1 MEDAVRIFRLVAT
14 EFDVLNDETVEAW
27 LNLTAPLISKKVFG
41 KLYDQAIALLTAHR
55 LKMAG
60 YGDNQY
66 GSVGDALRVGS
77 YTEGETSVSFN
88 VNQGTN
94 LMADAELALTPYGL
108 EYLTLRRLVV
118 ISIHSAGES
127 PAGMNATGDSDFE
140 SFRTRKF
147 LLDFRLA
154 RSQTTGALI
163 WLKLLCGTNWE
174 LRPRRPGHFC
184 ARALMRMLT
193 PSMPCAHSS

>member
-14 EFDVLNDETVEAW
+14 EFETLDDETIEAW
-27 LNLTAPLISKKVFG
+27 LNLTSPLISKKVFG

-66 GSVGDALRVGS
+66 GTIGDTLRIGS
-77 YTEGETSVSFN
+77 YSEGETSIGFN
-88 VNQGTN
+88 VNQGTS

-118 ISIHSAGES
+118 IPIHSAGEC
-127 PAGMNATGDSDFE
+127 
-140 SFRTRKF
+140 R
-147 LLDFRLA
+147 
-154 RSQTTGALI
+154 
-163 WLKLLCGTNWE
+163 
-174 LRPRRPGHFC
+174 
-184 ARALMRMLT
+184 
-193 PSMPCAHSS
+193 

>member
-1 MEDAVRIFRLVAT
+1 MKLKNIGNKIISIGATVILPGETKEVTGYDDNEIVKFFIGQGNLSEVKSRTAAMEKYVMEDAVRIFRLVST
-14 EFDVLNDETVEAW
+14 EFDVLNDENVEAW

-118 ISIHSAGES
+118 ISIRSAGEC
-127 PAGMNATGDSDFE
+127 
-140 SFRTRKF
+140 R
-147 LLDFRLA
+147 
-154 RSQTTGALI
+154 
-163 WLKLLCGTNWE
+163 
-174 LRPRRPGHFC
+174 
-184 ARALMRMLT
+184 
-193 PSMPCAHSS
+193 